1 MELQQPVATGRRRVV
16 ALLAGLGV
24 AETAALAAPFQ
35 AVAES
40 SGTITREAV
49 IGAERLAGVE
59 FTDAERELMMEG
71 LRDLQQDYAR
81 LRELALDNSIPPATG
96 FAPLV
101 PPPPL
106 RPGRP
111 PLRPSHVAPIDVP
124 ADLEELAFLPV
135 TQLSELVRTRQV
147 SSLALTEMYL
157 ARLERHDPTLHCV
170 ITLTRERALAQARR
184 ADRELAA
191 GRWLG
196 PLHGIPWGAKDLL
209 ATRGYP
215 TTWGAVP
222 YRDQEIDEDATVV
235 RRLDDAGAVLV
246 AKLSLG
252 ALAWGDVWFR
262 EKTRNPWNPEQ
273 GSSGSSAGP
282 ASATAAGLVG
292 FAIGSETWGSIVS
305 PSTRCGTT
313 GLRPTFGRVSR
324 HGAMALSWSMDKLGP
339 ICRSAE
345 DCALVCDAIRGADP
359 RDPSTVDAPFDWTP
373 EVEPRRLR
381 VGYLRSS
388 FENEPELPEDA
399 DADARTA
406 AAEWQRI
413 DRQALEVL
421 RSLGV
426 ELVPFELPDL
436 PVAAM
441 SFILSA
447 EAAAAFDDLTR
458 SGRDDLMVRQVEQ
471 AWPNVFRQSR
481 LIPAVEYIQ
490 ANRART
496 LLMREMERVLEGLDV
511 YVTRTFAGDELL
523 ATNLTGHPSVVVPDG
538 FRSDGTPTS
547 LVFGG
552 RLWGEAQALALA
564 GAYQRATDW
573 HTRHPPSFS
582 PRPEGASRTSS
593 ARRYRGSSLVGP

>member
-1 MELQQPVATGRRRVV
+1 MELVEQPVAQGRRRVV
-16 ALLAGLGV
+16 ALLAGLGL
-24 AETAALAAPFQ
+24 AETAAAAAPFQ

-40 SGTITREAV
+40 RQAITREAV
-49 IGAERLAGVE
+49 IGAEQLAGVE
-59 FTDAERELMMEG
+59 FTDAERELMMQG
-71 LRDLQQDYAR
+71 LRDLQKDYGR
-81 LRELALDNSIPPATG
+81 LRELALDNAVHPALG
-96 FAPLV
+96 FRPLV
-101 PPPPL
+101 PPPPE

-111 PLRPSHVAPIDVP
+111 ALRASRVAAVEVP
-124 ADLEELAFLPV
+124 GDLAELAFL
-135 TQLSELVRTRQV
+135 SELLRTRRV

-157 ARLERHDPTLHCV
+157 QRLERHDATLHCV

-191 GRWLG
+191 GRWSG
-196 PLHGIPWGAKDLL
+196 PLHGVPWGAKDLL

-222 YRDQEIDEDATVV
+222 YRDQQIDEDATVV

-252 ALAWGDVWFR
+252 ALAWGDVWFG

-339 ICRSAE
+339 ICRSVE
-345 DCALVCDAIRGADP
+345 DCALVFDAIRGADP
-359 RDPSTVDAPFDWTP
+359 RDPSTVDAPFEWTP
-373 EVEPRRLR
+373 DVDLARLR
-381 VGYLRSS
+381 VGYLRSA
-388 FENEPELPEDA
+388 FESDPELPEDA
-399 DADARTA
+399 DAEARAA
-406 AAEWQRI
+406 AAEWRSN
-413 DRQALEVL
+413 DLRALEVL
-421 RSLGV
+421 RGLGV
-426 ELVPFELPDL
+426 EMIPFELPDL
-436 PVAAM
+436 PVDAM
-441 SFILSA
+441 SFILNA

-471 AWPNVFRQSR
+471 AWPNAFRQSR

-496 LLMREMERVLEGLDV
+496 LLMREMERVLEGLDA
-511 YVTRTFAGDELL
+511 YVTRTFEGDELL

-552 RLWGEAQALALA
+552 RLWGEDAVLSLA
-564 GAYQRATDW
+564 GAYQRATEW
-573 HTRHPPSFS
+573 HTRHPPRF
-582 PRPEGASRTSS
+582 RA
-593 ARRYRGSSLVGP
+593 